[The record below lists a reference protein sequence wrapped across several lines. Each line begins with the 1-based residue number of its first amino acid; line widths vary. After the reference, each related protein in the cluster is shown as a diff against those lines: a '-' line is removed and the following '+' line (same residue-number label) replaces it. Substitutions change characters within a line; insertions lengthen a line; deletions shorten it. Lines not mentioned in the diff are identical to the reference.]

1 MFSLFMTASQSLP
14 SSLVA
19 TAADTAAGFSL
30 EDLSQPLVVF
40 IMTGLTILVPTVS
53 GVLIYHSLNM
63 AHTQHGHDDH

>member
-19 TAADTAAGFSL
+19 TAADTATGFSL